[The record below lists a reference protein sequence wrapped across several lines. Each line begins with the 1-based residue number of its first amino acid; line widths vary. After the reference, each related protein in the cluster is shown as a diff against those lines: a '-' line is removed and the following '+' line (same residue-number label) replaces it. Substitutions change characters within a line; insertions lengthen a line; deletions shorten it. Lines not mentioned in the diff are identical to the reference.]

1 MGSCLGKASMGG
13 VIDPTVTV
21 LSVDFSG
28 ISFGGVSINTTLRVD
43 NSNMGTLDGINIRY
57 KIRKM
62 SDGTLLSEG
71 DVPREFK
78 VRVKKSER
86 MELIIWSLIGKRTLD
101 THQLFHS
108 IVKQIPPMNS
118 TDVIL
123 PVTFSFTGMGA
134 AGASVMRRG
143 QTDLLVEGMLTFVAP
158 LADKGVTDIPFRGE
172 ATIILSEDPSPP

>member
-43 NSNMGTLDGINIRY
+43 NPNMGTLDGINIRY

-78 VRVKKSER
+78 IPQ
-86 MELIIWSLIGKRTLD
+86 LI
-101 THQLFHS
+101 QQMLFCQS
-108 IVKQIPPMNS
+108 
-118 TDVIL
+118 
-123 PVTFSFTGMGA
+123 
-134 AGASVMRRG
+134 
-143 QTDLLVEGMLTFVAP
+143 LLVS
-158 LADKGVTDIPFRGE
+158 LAWGQQV
-172 ATIILSEDPSPP
+172 LV

>member
-21 LSVDFSG
+21 ISVDFSG
-28 ISFGGVSINTTLRVD
+28 ISFGGVSINTKIRVD
-43 NSNMGTLDGINIRY
+43 NPNMGTLDGINIRY

-78 VRVKKSER
+78 
-86 MELIIWSLIGKRTLD
+86 
-101 THQLFHS
+101 
-108 IVKQIPPMNS
+108 IPPMNS

-143 QTDLLVEGMLTFVAP
+143 QTDLLVEGTLTFVAP

-172 ATIILSEDPSPP
+172 ATIILSEDLSPP

>member
-43 NSNMGTLDGINIRY
+43 NPNMGTLNGINIRY

-78 VRVKKSER
+78 VRVKKSKR
-86 MELIIWSLIGKRTLD
+86 RELVIWSVIGKRSLD

-108 IVKQIPPMNS
+108 MQN
-118 TDVIL
+118 
-123 PVTFSFTGMGA
+123 
-134 AGASVMRRG
+134 R
-143 QTDLLVEGMLTFVAP
+143 
-158 LADKGVTDIPFRGE
+158 
-172 ATIILSEDPSPP
+172 SPQ